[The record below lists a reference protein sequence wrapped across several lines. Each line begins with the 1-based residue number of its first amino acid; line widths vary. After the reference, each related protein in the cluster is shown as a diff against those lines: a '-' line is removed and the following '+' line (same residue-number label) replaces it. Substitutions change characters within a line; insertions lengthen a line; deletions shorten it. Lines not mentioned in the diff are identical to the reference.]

1 MTGIMIV
8 VFATGVVV
16 GVYISSQT
24 EKHIDKNIKENDR

>member
-16 GVYISSQT
+16 GVYISSQM